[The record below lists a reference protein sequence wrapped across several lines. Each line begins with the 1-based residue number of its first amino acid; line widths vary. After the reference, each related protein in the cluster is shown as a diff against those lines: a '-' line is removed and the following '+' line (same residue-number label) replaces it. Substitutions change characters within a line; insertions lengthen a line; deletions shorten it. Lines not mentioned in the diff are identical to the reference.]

1 MPSRCTTRVKLDAAC
16 RIGRGCLAVGNLG
29 PASIF
34 QTTAVPPAPTF
45 DGYAESQFNPGPLSL
60 QETLIQADPI
70 DRPLDPGEAFF
81 FLADRSSCMNFVL
94 FAERRGHLDVER
106 IRAGLAVLQQENP
119 LLRARIVWTAEEG
132 LRFQSAPGLPI
143 MLECRQTSSDGW
155 QAWIEHELGRPFE
168 SNQAPLLRCQY
179 LHWSSPDRSVL
190 ALTFHHAI
198 GDGRSGAELLRHLL
212 DIMATDAAAT
222 PRAAIDPLPAMYE
235 VFPHRFRWSE
245 QPDTADQVADRMM
258 ADYKRHG
265 RVGRLP
271 WLAGTELSATTRAPR
286 FIRFTV
292 PPEAVRRLLALSR
305 QHDASLHGVLCAAQ
319 LLAQYRLQASGQ
331 KEALFLSCP
340 VDMRPYLEP
349 IQPAAPTGL
358 YVTLISASFAVEPS
372 TDLWQL
378 AREVV
383 LQTRLQLA
391 RGEGHLFF
399 SLYGLDQV
407 PLVPDNEARF
417 MKALLASLNHTMV
430 SNIGRVPAVE
440 SDPDVEAI
448 SFALCP
454 MPYQLLFS
462 AVSTYRDSLI
472 VNVNF
477 DAGKLD
483 EPTASA
489 LADAMRRILVA
500 ASEASAVR

>member
-1 MPSRCTTRVKLDAAC
+1 M
-16 RIGRGCLAVGNLG
+16 
-29 PASIF
+29 
-34 QTTAVPPAPTF
+34 
-45 DGYAESQFNPGPLSL
+45 
-60 QETLIQADPI
+60 QADPI

-94 FAERRGHLDVER
+94 FAERRGHLDAER

-119 LLRARIVWTAEEG
+119 LLRARITWSAAAG

-143 MLECRQTSSDGW
+143 LLECRQASPDGW

-168 SNQAPLLRCQY
+168 SNAVPLLRCQY

-198 GDGRSGAELLRHLL
+198 GDGRSGAELLRRLL
-212 DIMATDAAAT
+212 EIIAADAAAS
-222 PRAAIDPLPAMYE
+222 PRTATGALPPMYE
-235 VFPHRFRWSE
+235 VFPPRFRWSE
-245 QPDTADQVADRMM
+245 QPDTADQVADQMM

-271 WLAGTELSATTRAPR
+271 WLAGTDLSAATRAPR
-286 FIRFTV
+286 FIRFIV
-292 PPEAVRRLLALSR
+292 PPETTRRLLELSR
-305 QHDASLHGVLCAAQ
+305 QHGASLHGVLCAAQ
-319 LLAQYRLQASGQ
+319 LLGQYRLQASGQ

-349 IQPAAPTGL
+349 VQPATPTGL
-358 YVTLISASFAVEPS
+358 YVTLISASFALEPS
-372 TDLWQL
+372 TDLWEL

-383 LQTRLQLA
+383 RQTRVQLA

-399 SLYGLDQV
+399 SLYGLDEM
-407 PLVPDNEARF
+407 PLAPDSEARF

-430 SNIGRVPAVE
+430 SNIGRVATVDGDPA
-440 SDPDVEAI
+440 VEAI

-483 EPTASA
+483 DLTASA
-489 LADAMRRILVA
+489 LAGAMRGILRA
-500 ASEASAVR
+500 AREAGAVPIDAAG